1 VACACLTCRDAIH
14 VGIYRQLISRGLEPI
29 LSDISE
35 VDVRSKQEVI
45 AALSPRLVLQLE
57 DGEEDALS
65 ILMSGVVA

>member
-1 VACACLTCRDAIH
+1 
-14 VGIYRQLISRGLEPI
+14 
-29 LSDISE
+29 